1 MQTNE
6 IVHQL
11 KAVLPKFTDDFSDS
25 VNITNIVVNGNNVT
39 FTTDGNHHLQDNNTF
54 LICNVKNY
62 YEITSLKRYNNIA
75 IALAN
80 SHHNITRD
88 QSSIEM
94 IGASDAKYNGTKT
107 LLKTDIVFNVASK
120 VVNNNDTLTITT
132 TESNPFIVNA
142 NYKIDI
148 NGNLIAIK
156 SIVNSTTFIV
166 DNFMGIANDSILTQI
181 SLKFSL
187 HLFFYQV
194 DETANA
200 SPTGSIKLLETRNFG
215 YNGYKLAT
223 SHTHNTVTCVI
234 PNLVGLPYLQGSPI
248 GIIKSNIRII
258 GTVDY
263 ERAKQMFLNAVDSTS
278 ATKSWLFVYTLPRT
292 TGKDPNGKTDINV
305 ENYLGQGI
313 SAKIIQAIELC
324 VFINLGENASSVGLA
339 DEKDKVSNYLQPICQ
354 SIAGFIPSS
363 PFTGNIVYQKLT
375 PVLDQGKESEL
386 TFYSHTFLFETFIE
400 FTNSQ
405 EVSQYDLNALVN
417 ISFDLKDAVNGN
429 IISNI
434 SLNN

>member
-1 MQTNE
+1 MQTSE

-39 FTTDGNHHLQDNNTF
+39 FTTDGNHHLKDNNTF

-80 SHHNITRD
+80 SHHNITKD

-94 IGASDAKYNGTKT
+94 TGASDAKYNGTKT
-107 LLKTDIVFNVASK
+107 LSKTDIVFNVASK
-120 VVNNNDTLTITT
+120 VVNNDDTLTITT

-181 SLKFSL
+181 SLKSSL

-200 SPTGSIKLLETRNFG
+200 NPTGSIKLLETRNFG
-215 YNGYKLAT
+215 YKIKKNYKFNWT
-223 SHTHNTVTCVI
+223 
-234 PNLVGLPYLQGSPI
+234 
-248 GIIKSNIRII
+248 
-258 GTVDY
+258 
-263 ERAKQMFLNAVDSTS
+263 
-278 ATKSWLFVYTLPRT
+278 
-292 TGKDPNGKTDINV
+292 
-305 ENYLGQGI
+305 
-313 SAKIIQAIELC
+313 
-324 VFINLGENASSVGLA
+324 
-339 DEKDKVSNYLQPICQ
+339 IC
-354 SIAGFIPSS
+354 
-363 PFTGNIVYQKLT
+363 
-375 PVLDQGKESEL
+375 
-386 TFYSHTFLFETFIE
+386 
-400 FTNSQ
+400 NS
-405 EVSQYDLNALVN
+405 
-417 ISFDLKDAVNGN
+417 FF
-429 IISNI
+429 
-434 SLNN
+434 